1 PGFTSSSFHSAALA
15 RIAFQDVDLS
25 ADTAA
30 QTNRG
35 SRRSAPEN
43 TYVLL
48 PIVDTRPFASEPR
61 AHARNRSTHEPDLG
75 PREPDPSE
83 ERGHFVPDGFTHT
96 VPRRGPCRGRVAS
109 RSRSTSRGH
118 GVPAS
123 VRGSTDTVEGTAGS
137 ARFARG
143 ERDAAGR

>member
-1 PGFTSSSFHSAALA
+1 
-15 RIAFQDVDLS
+15 
-25 ADTAA
+25 
-30 QTNRG
+30 
-35 SRRSAPEN
+35 
-43 TYVLL
+43 

-137 ARFARG
+137 ARFGQG
-143 ERDAAGR
+143 ERDAAGGLPHPPAAASGERPGAVWRLATGAAGKAG